1 MLTTAVEPHRRGA
14 AEERNRAMCCNEK
27 KQCQKPEDLKGRPED
42 CSRKQVAECHGPG
55 AEHPCCDK
63 PAEK

>member
-1 MLTTAVEPHRRGA
+1 MLTEVVALHRRGA

-27 KQCQKPEDLKGRPED
+27 KQCRKPENLTGTPQD
-42 CSRKQVAECHGPG
+42 CSPEQIEECHGPA

-63 PAEK
+63 PTEK